1 MLFYLFVFYLS
12 GLGDH
17 FTVFVFDTQK
27 GGGGIIYIINI
38 IYYKQVCVWLW
49 WGYINQ

>member
-17 FTVFVFDTQK
+17 FTVFVIDTQK
-27 GGGGIIYIINI
+27 GEGIVYIINI
-38 IYYKQVCVWLW
+38 IYYKT
-49 WGYINQ
+49 IKPKI